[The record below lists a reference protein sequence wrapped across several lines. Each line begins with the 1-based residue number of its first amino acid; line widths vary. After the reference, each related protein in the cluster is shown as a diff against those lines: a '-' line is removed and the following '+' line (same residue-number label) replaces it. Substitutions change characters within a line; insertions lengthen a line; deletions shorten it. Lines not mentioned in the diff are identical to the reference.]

1 MATAVQPMATISS
14 PISVDSLSHQPT
26 KFWNKVKVKQTV
38 KKLRPLSSETQI
50 SEANIRFVCL
60 SDTHDQTSKMSMPLP
75 AGDVLLHAG
84 DFTMVGTPKEVER
97 FNEFLGE

>member
-1 MATAVQPMATISS
+1 
-14 PISVDSLSHQPT
+14 
-26 KFWNKVKVKQTV
+26 
-38 KKLRPLSSETQI
+38 
-50 SEANIRFVCL
+50 
-60 SDTHDQTSKMSMPLP
+60 MSMPLP